1 LRRAATTRYLFRAAS
16 DRAVVM
22 HGKVWL
28 VCGQPL
34 CAPVHFSGIFCAPKC
49 EILSL
54 TALKKVASV
63 RYAVVSGRK
72 SPRCLTT
79 ANWSVVTRW
88 RWQGVSTSL
97 SSADTNKRLT
107 AALLQKGK
115 AEYRAAICMASTRRR
130 RLPASVISIR
140 RAPAIDLLPDYI
152 LKLVLTWRPLQPLK
166 RFRPTLIW
174 G

>member
-1 LRRAATTRYLFRAAS
+1 MRPPRSLNPFALQSAGKSIFSAHLGPVFTFLHYFARKRDDKNLEPRKLRLPGCWGGCRGL
-16 DRAVVM
+16 
-22 HGKVWL
+22 
-28 VCGQPL
+28 
-34 CAPVHFSGIFCAPKC
+34 
-49 EILSL
+49 
-54 TALKKVASV
+54 
-63 RYAVVSGRK
+63 
-72 SPRCLTT
+72 RCLTT
-79 ANWSVVTRW
+79 DNWSVVTRW
-88 RWQGVSTSL
+88 RRQGVSTSL

-115 AEYRAAICMASTRRR
+115 AEYRAAICTASTRRR